1 MVEAKST
8 NKYLVG
14 SHWSRGRPPQA
25 LSAPDTICLSVDQGF
40 PRLNC
45 AMSFPLGLI
54 ALQVHA
60 NIVAIEVQKQ
70 FVSANGSRRPI
81 SALNFAKSF
90 LPLQYWKA

>member
-1 MVEAKST
+1 MVEGKST

-14 SHWSRGRPPQA
+14 SHWSTGRPPQA

-54 ALQVHA
+54 LFKYML
-60 NIVAIEVQKQ
+60 IVWQLK
-70 FVSANGSRRPI
+70 
-81 SALNFAKSF
+81 
-90 LPLQYWKA
+90 

>member
-1 MVEAKST
+1 MVEGKST

-14 SHWSRGRPPQA
+14 SHWSTGRPPQA

-54 ALQVHA
+54 AIQVHA
-60 NIVAIEVQKQ
+60 NSVAIEVETI
-70 FVSANGSRRPI
+70 FVCSSTKAFRVLIVQCPS
-81 SALNFAKSF
+81 
-90 LPLQYWKA
+90 PLV